1 MIREAEWI
9 WRDGAVIQWRD
20 ANVHLLSLAVQ
31 FGSSVFEGVRCYD
44 TPRGPAIFRWPEHLR
59 RLYDSCR
66 IYRMELKWSPDQ
78 LTAATTDLI
87 IRNGLDSCYIRP
99 MVLRGYGDAGMLP
112 GVSPVETFIACWP
125 WGTYLGD
132 GALENG
138 VDVCVS
144 TWQRPAPNTF
154 PALAK
159 AAGHYNN
166 AQLIKMEAAE
176 NGYVEAIALA
186 PNGLV
191 SEGSGQNVFLV
202 RDGVLRTTGVDGTI
216 LNGITR
222 ASIITLARDLG
233 IAVEQGAIPREML
246 YTADEAFFTGTA
258 AEVTPIRSVDRITV
272 GAGKAGPVTRALQ
285 QKFLDIVHGRM
296 PDEHGWLTYVADV
309 AADAGAARGA
319 GAAAEPQAARS

>member
-9 WRDGAVIQWRD
+9 WRDGKVIQWRD

-44 TPRGPAIFRWPEHLR
+44 TPRGPAIFRWSEHLR

-66 IYRMELKWSPDQ
+66 IYRMEPKWSAGE
-78 LTAATTDLI
+78 LTAATADLI
-87 IRNGLDSCYIRP
+87 VRNGLDSCYIRP

-233 IAVEQGAIPREML
+233 ITVEQGAIPREML

-285 QKFLDIVHGRM
+285 QKFLDIVHGRV
-296 PDEHGWLTYVADV
+296 PDEHGWLTYVAD
-309 AADAGAARGA
+309 AADSDATRDAGAAT
-319 GAAAEPQAARS
+319 EPQAAR

>member
-9 WRDGAVIQWRD
+9 WRDGKVIQWRD

-44 TPRGPAIFRWPEHLR
+44 TPRGPAIFRWSEHLR

-66 IYRMELKWSPDQ
+66 IYRMEPKWSAGE
-78 LTAATTDLI
+78 LTAATADLI
-87 IRNGLDSCYIRP
+87 VRNGLDSCYIRP

-233 IAVEQGAIPREML
+233 ITVEQGAIPREML

-285 QKFLDIVHGRM
+285 QKFLDIVHGRV
-296 PDEHGWLTYVADV
+296 PDEHGWLTYVAD
-309 AADAGAARGA
+309 AADSDATCDAGAAT
-319 GAAAEPQAARS
+319 EPQAAR